1 MRQRLIDRQK
11 IGKIDEKKDDV
22 SSVSKKDGYNGKSEK
37 ETINYIEAYD
47 DQKNYQTKTSLV
59 QL

>member
-1 MRQRLIDRQK
+1 MKQRLVDRQK

-22 SSVSKKDGYNGKSEK
+22 SNVSKKDGNNGKSEK
-37 ETINYIEAYD
+37 EIINYIEAYD

>member
-11 IGKIDEKKDDV
+11 ICKVDDKKDDV
-22 SSVSKKDGYNGKSEK
+22 SNVSKKDGNNGKNEK
-37 ETINYIEAYD
+37 EIINYIEAYD